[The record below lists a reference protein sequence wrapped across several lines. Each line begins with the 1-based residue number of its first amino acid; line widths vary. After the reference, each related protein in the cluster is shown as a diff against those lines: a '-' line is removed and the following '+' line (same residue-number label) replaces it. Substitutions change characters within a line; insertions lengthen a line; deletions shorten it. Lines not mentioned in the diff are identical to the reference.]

1 MKKACNGFPFGFQL
15 YAFNYIV
22 VALVILA
29 S

>member
-15 YAFNYIV
+15 YAFNYIFI
-22 VALVILA
+22 LLIILA

>member
-1 MKKACNGFPFGFQL
+1 MKKGVQRFPFGFQL
-15 YAFNYIV
+15 YAFKFIV